1 MVKFVI
7 VILGL
12 KMGIFEIKFGM
23 GVEIGMFWFEMGVVF
38 GELDGIFIK
47 IFYILFFGKYLL

>member
-1 MVKFVI
+1 
-7 VILGL
+7 
-12 KMGIFEIKFGM
+12 MGIFEIKFGM